1 MKGMALSVLLLID
14 SRPRPSAL
22 KLIER
27 CQREQLIGISQ
38 GLLSFWPEA
47 TQSLRNK
54 YSRRTM
60 PSARKEQNVL
70 AFSRPLL
77 FPIPGQSPVSIS
89 QTPHIYFRVQFD
101 NTMTSPVF
109 RPPKTVLPHNY
120 EKTHTS
126 HPAHL
131 DPRNAMTHLFEEPT
145 LAFFFWLRS
154 DRALGTLACN
164 CKQTRALFTLGHVG

>member
-1 MKGMALSVLLLID
+1 MRADDLMKGMALSVLLLID

-47 TQSLRNK
+47 TKSLRNK

-70 AFSRPLL
+70 EFSRPLL
-77 FPIPGQSPVSIS
+77 FFPIPGQSPVSIS
-89 QTPHIYFRVQFD
+89 QTPHIYFRSSVWQYHDLSCLESSDLQKQFYPT
-101 NTMTSPVF
+101 TMRKRIHPIQHTWIQETSWP
-109 RPPKTVLPHNY
+109 L
-120 EKTHTS
+120 S
-126 HPAHL
+126 
-131 DPRNAMTHLFEEPT
+131 
-145 LAFFFWLRS
+145 LRS
-154 DRALGTLACN
+154 PP
-164 CKQTRALFTLGHVG
+164 